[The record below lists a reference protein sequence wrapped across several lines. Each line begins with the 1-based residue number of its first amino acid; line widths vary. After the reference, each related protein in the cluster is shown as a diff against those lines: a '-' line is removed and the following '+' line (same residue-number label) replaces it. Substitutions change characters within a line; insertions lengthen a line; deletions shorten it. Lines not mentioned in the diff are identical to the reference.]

1 MVVCLYNCEG
11 LKTLHEL
18 GAKLRKFNELEKKER
33 KKMFL
38 GCCKE
43 KFCKWLL
50 FKWLYL
56 DGVGKGQ
63 YLKRLKA

>member
-1 MVVCLYNCEG
+1 
-11 LKTLHEL
+11 
-18 GAKLRKFNELEKKER
+18 
-33 KKMFL
+33 MFL

-56 DGVGKGQ
+56 GRVGKGQ